1 MKGYFI
7 ALLAAS
13 ICSAIC
19 VSLAGEGYEKY
30 INYVCALVCAVML
43 VSPLCGLDISAV
55 LPGAEL
61 SDTGTPGELAVYEN
75 RASEYISETVYSE
88 YGIKPLGVNIKI
100 EWVGESPTVTHIS
113 LALPEGS
120 GKADA
125 IREYLA
131 AEYGGEVEII
141 GS

>member
-30 INYVCALVCAVML
+30 IKYVCALVCAVML

-55 LPGAEL
+55 LPGASL
-61 SDTGTPGELAVYEN
+61 PFMKTGH
-75 RASEYISETVYSE
+75 R
-88 YGIKPLGVNIKI
+88 NIYPKRFI
-100 EWVGESPTVTHIS
+100 PNTE
-113 LALPEGS
+113 
-120 GKADA
+120 
-125 IREYLA
+125 
-131 AEYGGEVEII
+131 
-141 GS
+141 

>member
-1 MKGYFI
+1 
-7 ALLAAS
+7 
-13 ICSAIC
+13 
-19 VSLAGEGYEKY
+19 
-30 INYVCALVCAVML
+30 ML

>member
-13 ICSAIC
+13 VCSAIC

-30 INYVCALVCAVML
+30 IKYICALVCAVML
-43 VSPLCGLDISAV
+43 ISPLRGIDISGI
-55 LPGAEL
+55 LFDPAEISYAE
-61 SDTGTPGELAVYEN
+61 SDLAAYEKQAADHISQSVYK
-75 RASEYISETVYSE
+75 E
-88 YGIKPLGVNIKI
+88 YGIKPLSVNIKI
-100 EWVGESPTVTHIS
+100 EWVGESPTVTRIS
-113 LALPEGS
+113 LALPAGTEN
-120 GKADA
+120 AA
-125 IREYLA
+125 AVREYLA